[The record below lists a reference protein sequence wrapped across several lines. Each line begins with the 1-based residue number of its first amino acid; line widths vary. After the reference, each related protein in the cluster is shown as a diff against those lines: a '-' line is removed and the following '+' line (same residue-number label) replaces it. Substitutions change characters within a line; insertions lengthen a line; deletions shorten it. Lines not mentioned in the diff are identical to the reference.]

1 MSTSPYSQDLR
12 EKVINYLIQG
22 NRQTSASKTFSLHI
36 STVTRW
42 YTRYRK
48 EGNCRARK
56 RPGAKSKIDS
66 LELSS
71 YVTSNPSA
79 RLEDLSKKFGIS
91 IWGISY
97 WLKKLGFNYKKKV
110 FYTQKQAQQSKKST

>member
-1 MSTSPYSQDLR
+1 MTTSPYSQDLR
-12 EKVINYLIQG
+12 DKVIIYLRQG
-22 NRQTSASKTFSLHI
+22 NSQKSASKTFSLHI

-42 YTRYRK
+42 YSRYRK
-48 EGNCRARK
+48 EGTCEARK

-66 LELSS
+66 SELSS
-71 YVTSNPSA
+71 YVSSNPSL

-91 IWGISY
+91 IWGIRY

-110 FYTQKQAQQSKKST
+110 FYTRKQAWKSKKNT